1 VSGASYDAWLV
12 PADFAAVRR
21 QPVEIRAPEHFSLT
35 RRRNRMTW
43 SRWLCPVVLGLNQV
57 GALLVLAVDVERI
70 FGRKAVQVFGSP
82 VAIRTPERSDGTGAE
97 YG

>member
-1 VSGASYDAWLV
+1 MSGASYDAWLV

-21 QPVEIRAPEHFSLT
+21 QPVEIRALEHFSLT

-43 SRWLCPVVLGLNQV
+43 SRWLCPVVLGL
-57 GALLVLAVDVERI
+57 DVERI